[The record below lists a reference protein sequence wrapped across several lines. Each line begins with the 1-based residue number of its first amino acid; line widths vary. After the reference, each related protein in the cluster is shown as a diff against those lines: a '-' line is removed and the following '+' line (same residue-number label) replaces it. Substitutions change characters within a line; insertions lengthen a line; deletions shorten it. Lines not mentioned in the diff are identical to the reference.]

1 MYTYLQEL
9 IKKQFPAYNAVSH
22 QPKTLTRNEF
32 YRLAEYCRD
41 YAEELA
47 GQDQHRVHLQHC
59 YRFNNWLLTI
69 RQYDLFPAS
78 VKNLTFARPIA
89 RWQVLTLALVVYLLL
104 LLILPSQFSPQLHDV
119 VRRALLALALPLLII
134 GYLLPER
141 LYGTTI
147 ELLESKL
154 LLIVESME
162 RVLQSGELEFTQAA
176 FFKTKKNLETARV
189 ELRQQIH
196 LAHNQ

>member
-9 IKKQFPAYNAVSH
+9 IRKQFPAYAAVEY
-22 QPKTLTRNEF
+22 QPKKLTRNEF

-41 YAEELA
+41 YASELA

-59 YRFNNWLLTI
+59 YRFNHWLLTI

-78 VKNLTFARPIA
+78 VKDLSFARPIA
-89 RWQVLTLALVVYLLL
+89 RWQVLTLTLLIYLFL
-104 LLILPSQFSPQLHDV
+104 LLILPSQFSPQLNEV
-119 VRRALLALALPLLII
+119 IRRGMLAFAIPLLII

-147 ELLESKL
+147 ELLESKV

-162 RVLQSGELEFTQAA
+162 RLLQSGELEFTQAA
-176 FFKTKKNLETARV
+176 FFKTKKNLEAARM